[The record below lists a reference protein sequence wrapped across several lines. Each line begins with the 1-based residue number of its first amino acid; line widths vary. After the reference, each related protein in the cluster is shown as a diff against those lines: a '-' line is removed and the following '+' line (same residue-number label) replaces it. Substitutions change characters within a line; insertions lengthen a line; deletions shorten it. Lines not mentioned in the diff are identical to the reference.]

1 MGRHVYFKLDQMK
14 FRWKNNWK
22 LRETSR
28 SNSKSSK
35 WSLYQLF
42 LYQIVVRAKFLCIG
56 RDWSRDTEPK
66 YNPEIR
72 DSSRSNS
79 LLTYC
84 CRERKYQTHL
94 ETAWNWLQVTIGNIH
109 DTLGS
114 NFRSGHDHEIS
125 GIIGISAVYM
135 AQWSGQIADRI
146 GVKSTQIA
154 GIPMYALYDWVPLT
168 GSVPGRGKTL
178 SIHTYCRSH
187 WQESALGPWIIEWT
201 NWGWQLRNYHL
212 LPESLCEQSKSD
224 DSKKRLWWK
233 SHMHLL
239 VQ

>member
-1 MGRHVYFKLDQMK
+1 MWISNLIRWNFVGKITENSEKLHDQTQK
-14 FRWKNNWK
+14 
-22 LRETSR
+22 T
-28 SNSKSSK
+28 SKSSK

-42 LYQIVVRAKFLCIG
+42 LYQIVVHAKFLCIG

-72 DSSRSNS
+72 DNSWSNS

-94 ETAWNWLQVTIGNIH
+94 ETAWDWLQVTIGNMH
-109 DTLGS
+109 DILGS
-114 NFRSGHDHEIS
+114 NFHSGHDREIS

-154 GIPMYALYDWVPLT
+154 GIPMYALYDWVPLN
-168 GSVPGRGKTL
+168 
-178 SIHTYCRSH
+178 
-187 WQESALGPWIIEWT
+187 WQCP
-201 NWGWQLRNYHL
+201 R
-212 LPESLCEQSKSD
+212 
-224 DSKKRLWWK
+224 
-233 SHMHLL
+233 
-239 VQ
+239 